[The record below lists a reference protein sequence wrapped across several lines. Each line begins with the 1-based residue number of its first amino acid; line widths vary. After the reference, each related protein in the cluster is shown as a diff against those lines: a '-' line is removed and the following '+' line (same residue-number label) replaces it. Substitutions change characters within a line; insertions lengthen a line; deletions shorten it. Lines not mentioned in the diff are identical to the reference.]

1 MSEINGLPDYNS
13 RTNQLKNSLVKCN
26 IHQVGGDYEYNSDKE
41 PMQSYKSTI
50 HTEEHF
56 SALPSNLP
64 SNKRHGWHSKTTKSV
79 RRSSMDL
86 LDYEIQRQSSLS
98 DWDDDITPDLIS
110 NIPNGSLSTSIDSL
124 SSYSQLSLHAPDTP
138 AVLTDTVQYM
148 SIPKRRVSTAPR
160 IDLNQENAC
169 NKEDIPDQQ
178 FSPFATR
185 LSQNSTRRYLP
196 QSQAILQTDIH
207 GNIIGF
213 NETAVLLFGTKQS
226 LLNMN
231 ALDLLEPNFK
241 LKYFSNLLDKF
252 AHTRPERDS
261 LQNGNDDKPYTT
273 VLLCG
278 KVVPIITQ
286 DQTDSAASLWLKEKH
301 NSNSDTIYVWIFEEL
316 SESMIIVHMN
326 SSAVIKHVDGEV
338 QDLYGLKVADV
349 IGRSIECLMP
359 TWVQMRL
366 ASDSGF
372 YDMTHKECESSTDA
386 SMRSD
391 HRRLDIDRINASKFF
406 GSQNANKMTFPVMTR
421 IQDSKDNQDIHI
433 AKIIS
438 MPTVAGLFTILR
450 NGTVKSSNAAFTR
463 YLFGYDLSSILDQN
477 IAKLLP
483 QFPHL
488 FLGLQAQKRLRAGEK
503 LSHETCYSIYAKYSP
518 SATYFADTSHG
529 NNYFLAVHRDSTI
542 LQIQLQLKTI
552 NSDEIALWIEFDRRK
567 KPYTTQPNIKVD
579 TQQYESASMVQEGQL
594 ETLQVAKSEVAIPVQ
609 PARRPKPLGNVSSFG
624 AAIKKVVKVQDPADM
639 QVHRYTTDDT
649 PSAPRAPNSLLPR
662 RISFATVVAPHVK
675 GNNLPKYSAQTHETC
690 IDDYVIL
697 DSFGQGAYGVVKLAR
712 HKTNPDQPR
721 VVIKYVVKSRI
732 LVDCWTRDRILGMLP
747 LEIHTLH
754 TLRRIPHPNICEM
767 VDYFEDDDHYYIVMN
782 LHGDGVDLFDF
793 IELNQQV
800 SEDDV
805 RFIFRQVAEAVQHL
819 HHNKIVHRD
828 IKDENVI
835 IDNNLVTR
843 LIDFGSAAYVKPERM
858 FETFCGTLDYAA
870 PEILNGSK
878 YAGPP
883 QDVWSL
889 GILLYTLVFKENPF
903 YNIDQAVS
911 RQLPKLGQD
920 VSAWHGPTDLMQ
932 RMLNLEIDLRP
943 TIDQVLAHPWL
954 QTP

>member
-1 MSEINGLPDYNS
+1 MALTNRSAMLHHNMLS
-13 RTNQLKNSLVKCN
+13 TNQLKNSLVKCN

-286 DQTDSAASLWLKEKH
+286 DQTDSAASLWLKVCVCVQKKSFNTDCRYAYLMLYITFQEKH

-326 SSAVIKHVDGEV
+326 SSVCIVDTE
-338 QDLYGLKVADV
+338 Y
-349 IGRSIECLMP
+349 S
-359 TWVQMRL
+359 L
-366 ASDSGF
+366 AI
-372 YDMTHKECESSTDA
+372 T
-386 SMRSD
+386 
-391 HRRLDIDRINASKFF
+391 
-406 GSQNANKMTFPVMTR
+406 
-421 IQDSKDNQDIHI
+421 
-433 AKIIS
+433 
-438 MPTVAGLFTILR
+438 
-450 NGTVKSSNAAFTR
+450 
-463 YLFGYDLSSILDQN
+463 
-477 IAKLLP
+477 LP
-483 QFPHL
+483 L
-488 FLGLQAQKRLRAGEK
+488 
-503 LSHETCYSIYAKYSP
+503 
-518 SATYFADTSHG
+518 
-529 NNYFLAVHRDSTI
+529 TI
-542 LQIQLQLKTI
+542 LQ
-552 NSDEIALWIEFDRRK
+552 
-567 KPYTTQPNIKVD
+567 
-579 TQQYESASMVQEGQL
+579 
-594 ETLQVAKSEVAIPVQ
+594 
-609 PARRPKPLGNVSSFG
+609 
-624 AAIKKVVKVQDPADM
+624 
-639 QVHRYTTDDT
+639 
-649 PSAPRAPNSLLPR
+649 
-662 RISFATVVAPHVK
+662 RI
-675 GNNLPKYSAQTHETC
+675 GCNQTC
-690 IDDYVIL
+690 
-697 DSFGQGAYGVVKLAR
+697 
-712 HKTNPDQPR
+712 
-721 VVIKYVVKSRI
+721 
-732 LVDCWTRDRILGMLP
+732 
-747 LEIHTLH
+747 
-754 TLRRIPHPNICEM
+754 
-767 VDYFEDDDHYYIVMN
+767 
-782 LHGDGVDLFDF
+782 
-793 IELNQQV
+793 
-800 SEDDV
+800 
-805 RFIFRQVAEAVQHL
+805 
-819 HHNKIVHRD
+819 
-828 IKDENVI
+828 
-835 IDNNLVTR
+835 
-843 LIDFGSAAYVKPERM
+843 
-858 FETFCGTLDYAA
+858 
-870 PEILNGSK
+870 
-878 YAGPP
+878 
-883 QDVWSL
+883 
-889 GILLYTLVFKENPF
+889 
-903 YNIDQAVS
+903 
-911 RQLPKLGQD
+911 
-920 VSAWHGPTDLMQ
+920 
-932 RMLNLEIDLRP
+932 
-943 TIDQVLAHPWL
+943 
-954 QTP
+954 